1 MGIRRA
7 ASALRLRCE
16 ERIAKAP
23 QGVVDGDS
31 GQEVQK
37 QDDDDRRNAAR
48 TSARACRRRFLCAV
62 NEWNRKIVIN
72 AHTALVAD
80 CGGYRN
86 EATHQTA

>member
-48 TSARACRRRFLCAV
+48 TRRKACSRRFLCALD
-62 NEWNRKIVIN
+62 ELSRKIVIN
-72 AHTALVAD
+72 AHTALV
-80 CGGYRN
+80 GFLGMVRN
-86 EATHQTA
+86 GR